1 MPGFGYL
8 PSIPSIVTVGLPAPP
23 DGPENASEWYHD
35 ALQLPATYVSGWFGC
50 AIGSERSDS
59 DIQLLFH
66 EKNHLEPTLRLVV
79 NPTELMAIFAGI
91 GNLLHTRTT
100 MLPEWNLTPLP
111 KESDAI

>member
-23 DGPENASEWYHD
+23 DGPENASEWYHE

-50 AIGSERSDS
+50 AIGGERSDS

-79 NPTELMAIFAGI
+79 SQTELMAIFAGI

-111 KESDAI
+111 KESDAG